1 MNFRDC
7 SNSEF
12 TGQIVLP
19 GFSHLTEYTSKELSL
34 GTQLLPKVNKQ
45 HDSYS
50 NSNKE
55 LFWMHYSIYLSL
67 SLCVCLSYSFNLA
80 VFIIHTL
87 IVLSLSSSL
96 FPSLPPS
103 LLSFFSFFLSF
114 FYLSFFLSLF
124 SSEYHFKLKTTKV
137 PFTLIINLYICKLLL
152 QMSFENEETAS
163 PRLIFCSSVLESHS

>member
-87 IVLSLSSSL
+87 IVFSL
-96 FPSLPPS
+96 FLLPSSPLFLPPS
-103 LLSFFSFFLSF
+103 FLSFLFSFLFSIFLSF
-114 FYLSFFLSLF
+114 FPYFPLSITLS
-124 SSEYHFKLKTTKV
+124 
-137 PFTLIINLYICKLLL
+137 
-152 QMSFENEETAS
+152 
-163 PRLIFCSSVLESHS
+163 